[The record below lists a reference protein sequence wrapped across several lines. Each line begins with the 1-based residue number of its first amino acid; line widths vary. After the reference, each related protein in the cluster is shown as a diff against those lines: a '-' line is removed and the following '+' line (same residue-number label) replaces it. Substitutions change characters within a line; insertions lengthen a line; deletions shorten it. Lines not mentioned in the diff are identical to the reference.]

1 MFLIRLFRFLTGYVV
16 FSGNGGFPER
26 FINLCSL
33 NGISLWD
40 TRCSS
45 GRLTSKTTINGY
57 KNIRTCAKKSGI
69 NLRIEKKCGLPFII
83 KPYIQRKGLL
93 IGSMI
98 SLVLICVLSSCIW
111 TIEVTGNEKFT
122 DEQILAIAEN
132 HGVYIGAF
140 HKNLD
145 IKEIRTRIK
154 NETDGVNWFSVN
166 TDASHAVLQVS
177 ESSGTTQIIDT
188 KEPCNIVSDVSG
200 EVLKIETKAGTPVP
214 LIGSAVSE
222 GDLLISGV
230 CEKSDGTPYFVHARG
245 TATIRTDEKC
255 EIILPVTINAEKTK
269 ELKCRYYAYI
279 FGVKIPLGFIPDGTK
294 IRMSESMLSYK
305 GKTLPAGIITDYYE
319 ITDNAQITLNSRQ
332 LQKLAAYL
340 LFKKEAVFMKNAVT
354 ESKKIT
360 VDANENEIRI
370 SSYHIIHKETGI
382 ENYFEVIN

>member
-57 KNIRTCAKKSGI
+57 KNIRICAKKSGI
-69 NLRIEKKCGLPFII
+69 KLRIDKKCGLPFII

-93 IGSMI
+93 IGAMI
-98 SLVLICVLSSCIW
+98 SLVLICILSSCIW

-188 KEPCNIVSDVSG
+188 AEPCNIVSDVSG

-245 TATIRTDEKC
+245 TATIRTDKKC
-255 EIILPVTINAEKTK
+255 EIILPATINAEKTK

-279 FGVKIPLGFIPDGTK
+279 FGVKIPLGFIPDGIK
-294 IRMSESMLSYK
+294 IRTSDSMLRYK

-332 LQKLAAYL
+332 TGTLAAYL
-340 LFKKEAVFMKNAVT
+340 LFKKEAAFMKNAVT

-360 VDANENEIRI
+360 VDAYENEIRI